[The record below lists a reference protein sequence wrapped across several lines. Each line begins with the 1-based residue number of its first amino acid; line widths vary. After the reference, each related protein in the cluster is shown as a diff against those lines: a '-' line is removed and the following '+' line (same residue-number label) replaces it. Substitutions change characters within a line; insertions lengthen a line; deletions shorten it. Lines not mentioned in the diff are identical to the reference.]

1 MKSVIRIE
9 NAVFYAYHGALS
21 EEQSIGGKYEA
32 DVELHFDFSEA
43 AEEDNLSKTV
53 NYQEVYKYIERKINE
68 RKYYLIETI
77 AVKIADGLLHDYPIL
92 EKVTVRIR
100 KSNVPIGGVIEH
112 VEAEIEKRREDA

>member
-1 MKSVIRIE
+1 MRSVIRIK

-32 DVELHFDFSEA
+32 DVELFFDFTEA
-43 AEEDNLSKTV
+43 AVTDDLTKTI

-77 AVKIADGLLHDYPIL
+77 AAKIANGLLRDYSRL
-92 EKVTVRIR
+92 NKVTVRLR
-100 KSNVPIGGVIEH
+100 KSNVPIGGVIEY
-112 VEAEIEKRREDA
+112 VEAEVSKARDDE